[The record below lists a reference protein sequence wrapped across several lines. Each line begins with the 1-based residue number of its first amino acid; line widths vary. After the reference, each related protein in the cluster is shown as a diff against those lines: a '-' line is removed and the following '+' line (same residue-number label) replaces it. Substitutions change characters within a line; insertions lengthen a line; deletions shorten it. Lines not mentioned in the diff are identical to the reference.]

1 MEHAAW
7 RRGCWL
13 AAVPVAVAL
22 GAILTLDPLAG
33 LWVRFALILAAITA
47 LVVGARRH
55 RPSRPR
61 PWWTLTAGL
70 SASALGDVIVLA
82 SAVGGRIEGNVPAD
96 AWLTALAG
104 VLLLVAMVDVSRTT
118 LSAPATGALDA
129 VIVTV
134 ASGTA
139 LWQLLVVQAATPGW
153 TGSGTE
159 LAGAVQVTALL
170 GVAALL
176 GRVVGVLPADQRTA
190 ARLLLAG
197 VVAGL
202 VAFLFGAFREATGG
216 ALVYGGARGV
226 FGAVANLAAGAAAL
240 HPSMRALTSPRELRV
255 EPRSR
260 ARTAALGVALATP
273 FGVLLVATSTDVVVA
288 PVSLAVAGLVLVATV
303 MVRIERVQRVRERT
317 QRDLHRTEARLIS
330 LVAHTG
336 DTVLLVAAPVT
347 GPARIRFASP
357 SARRLLGR
365 PPQELRDVDPLEV
378 VAPADRDRMA
388 DLLHGAQPLPRTG
401 DVRAAHR
408 DGTTRWV
415 EAVVAAAPGEEERSV
430 VVTLRDVDVRKRQ
443 ELALLEAATRDELTG
458 LWNRRAFLLA
468 LDASLGTDEGQ
479 VARAAV
485 DGAADRPASVD
496 AGGPADGDGPADAGD
511 EGRVAVLLIDLDGFK
526 DVNDAAGHAV
536 GDAVLQRLARRLE
549 RAVREGDLVA
559 RIGGDE
565 FAVLCRGLEG
575 PEPLTAVAER
585 IVAVG
590 AEPVEVDDRSVG
602 VGLSVGIAVARPD
615 ERSAVL
621 LARADA
627 AMYGAKHD
635 GKGRYRVAQHVPGG
649 SASR

>member
-1 MEHAAW
+1 M
-7 RRGCWL
+7 
-13 AAVPVAVAL
+13 PVTVAL
-22 GAILTLDPLAG
+22 GAILVLDPLAG
-33 LWVRFALILAAITA
+33 LWVRFALILAAVAA
-47 LVVGARRH
+47 LVVGTLRN

-70 SASALGDVIVLA
+70 AVSAVGDVIVLA
-82 SAVGGRIEGNVPAD
+82 SAVGDRIEGNVPAD
-96 AWLTALAG
+96 AWLTAFTG

-118 LSAPATGALDA
+118 LTAPSTGALDA

-134 ASGTA
+134 ASGIA

-176 GRVVGVLPADQRTA
+176 GRVAGYLPAGQRTA

-197 VVAGL
+197 VVAAL
-202 VAFLFGAFREATGG
+202 AAFLFGAFREATGG
-216 ALVYGGARGV
+216 PLVYGGVRGA
-226 FGAVANLAAGAAAL
+226 FGAAANLLAGAAAL
-240 HPSMRALTSPRELRV
+240 HPSMQALTRPRELGV
-255 EPRSR
+255 EGRSR
-260 ARTAALGVALATP
+260 ARTAALGIALATP
-273 FGVLLVATSTDVVVA
+273 FGVLLVADAAAVAVA

-336 DTVLLVAAPVT
+336 DTVLLVAAPAV

-357 SARRLLGR
+357 SARLLLGR
-365 PPQELRDVDPLEV
+365 APQELRDVDPLDV
-378 VAPADRDRMA
+378 VALEDRDRMTE
-388 DLLHGAQPLPRTG
+388 LLHGTQPLPRTG

-408 DGTTRWV
+408 DGPARWV
-415 EAVVAAAPGEEERSV
+415 EAVVAAAPGEDERSV

-458 LWNRRAFLLA
+458 VWNRRAFLLA
-468 LDASLGTDEGQ
+468 LDTALEASDAE
-479 VARAAV
+479 V
-485 DGAADRPASVD
+485 DGAEVDGAEADDVA
-496 AGGPADGDGPADAGD
+496 A
-511 EGRVAVLLIDLDGFK
+511 GRVAVLLIDLDGFK

-549 RAVREGDLVA
+549 RVVREGDLVA

-565 FAVLCRGLEG
+565 FAVLCRGPEG
-575 PEPLTAVAER
+575 PELLTAVAER
-585 IVAVG
+585 VVAVG
-590 AEPVEVDDRSVG
+590 TEPVVVAGDPVR
-602 VGLSVGIAVARPD
+602 VGLSVGIAVARPQ

-635 GKGRYRVAQHVPGG
+635 GKGRYRVAQHPRRPR
-649 SASR
+649 S